1 MKERLCGNCEYAGCA
16 LNQGHCKG
24 CWLTNEKP
32 NFVETREAY
41 KARLLRENA
50 IRQSNRARAVF
61 EQMIGPGAYKIVE
74 DKDESSIYPDRMISM
89 RLPAIDYGKF
99 VHENENKRIYKE
111 LVNSLY
117 GKQED
122 KEMANIQRLIKDVI
136 FNDPATIVLWKDGSK
151 TVVKAKDEKFDPE
164 KGLAMA
170 ISKRVMGDKGN
181 YYETFKKWLPEKKEE
196 EINENI

>member
-16 LNQGHCKG
+16 LDQGHCKD

-41 KARLLRENA
+41 TFMLDEFCIGREPQF
-50 IRQSNRARAVF
+50 ISNNFVF
-61 EQMIGPGAYKIVE
+61 
-74 DKDESSIYPDRMISM
+74 
-89 RLPAIDYGKF
+89 
-99 VHENENKRIYKE
+99 
-111 LVNSLY
+111 

-122 KEMANIQRLIKDVI
+122 NEMANIQSLIKDVI

-196 EINENI
+196 SDKWEAK

>member
-1 MKERLCGNCEYAGCA
+1 METRLCGNYEYAGCA
-16 LNQGHCKG
+16 RDQGHCKD

-41 KARLLRENA
+41 EARLLRENA
-50 IRQSNRARAVF
+50 IYGCGIPRQSNRARAVF

-74 DKDESSIYPDRMISM
+74 NKDESSIYPDRMISM

-111 LVNSLY
+111 LVNRLY

-136 FNDPATIVLWKDGSK
+136 FNDPATIVLWKDGTK
-151 TVVKAKDEKFDPE
+151 TVVKAEDEKFDPE

-170 ISKRVMGDKGN
+170 ISKRVMGNKGN
-181 YYETFKKWLPEKKEE
+181 YYETFKKWLP
-196 EINENI
+196 